1 MNRISAIAWKEW
13 HESRA
18 FFFLAL
24 AVFIGLPLI
33 GGLEYAIAYHRA
45 FSTSASPWVVFFG
58 GVLAIFVG
66 VGTTCRDFHGRL
78 DDFWRSR
85 PVSPLQWLAVKYV
98 IGLLVVIASCVLPLL
113 LDWVTNRSDYLDPL
127 ILLFP
132 FVWCAIFSIGFLAGC
147 LIRRTA
153 HAAMLALAAML
164 LIYFVPI
171 VIPPL
176 RAFDITTI
184 TYFMRY
190 PGLSSNRT
198 ENAIIFIAGML
209 GLAAVLLSISLI
221 AVRRDWH
228 IDSGR
233 KTMYGSISAA
243 FLLLFASAAFQL
255 GTNLPILQ
263 QVDFPAGEE
272 AQILRCHGTSGFVVT
287 RKPYN
292 VYTTPDGYVLRRFN
306 YFFHPIQVSANG
318 VHLGEGRRVAP
329 PHNLLTQWLRGFS
342 PTHPEIEYQADD
354 YVDQGTWYCDLSI
367 QDLSSPR
374 GWNKMNLWNQKTDM
388 EQVRSSQDLTIIDQ
402 NRLFVLPVT
411 PHGIEHVL
419 MLDIST
425 PLAPRLISNTALKA
439 GQVAFGIDFSWD
451 APANQLHVYPNAL
464 LGLSAQQHMAAML
477 NFWGAFDGQIF
488 ATRSRD
494 GIVAYRLEKI
504 DHGEAVFD
512 KIGQYKPSLLE
523 TVFGEIMR
531 YYPQN
536 TLQIGNG
543 ELYAAS
549 GGDWQHTINS
559 RITVFDLSGPQPMRV
574 IGHFAAPTAN
584 LVCPLPDG
592 RALVAGNK
600 LWLVGPPPA
609 HD

>member
-1 MNRISAIAWKEW
+1 
-13 HESRA
+13 
-18 FFFLAL
+18 
-24 AVFIGLPLI
+24 
-33 GGLEYAIAYHRA
+33 
-45 FSTSASPWVVFFG
+45 
-58 GVLAIFVG
+58 
-66 VGTTCRDFHGRL
+66 
-78 DDFWRSR
+78 
-85 PVSPLQWLAVKYV
+85 
-98 IGLLVVIASCVLPLL
+98 
-113 LDWVTNRSDYLDPL
+113 
-127 ILLFP
+127 
-132 FVWCAIFSIGFLAGC
+132 
-147 LIRRTA
+147 
-153 HAAMLALAAML
+153 
-164 LIYFVPI
+164 
-171 VIPPL
+171 
-176 RAFDITTI
+176 
-184 TYFMRY
+184 YFMRY

-272 AQILRCHGTSGFVVT
+272 AQILRCDGQSGFVVT
-287 RKPYN
+287 RKRPKA
-292 VYTTPDGYVLRRFN
+292 PDGANYEDFYSE
-306 YFFHPIQVSANG
+306 YFFHPIQISTDG
-318 VHLGEGRRVAP
+318 IELGEGRRVAP

-494 GIVAYRLEKI
+494 GIAAYRLEKI
-504 DHGEAVFD
+504 DHGRAVFD

-523 TVFGEIMR
+523 TVFGDFFGFNGLM
-531 YYPQN
+531 Q
-536 TLQIGNG
+536 TLQIAGAR
-543 ELYAAS
+543 LYFANPDS
-549 GGDWQHTINS
+549 DWQHTVNS